1 MRTVACEDV
10 ASDPVWRE
18 KTLGLFKQVEESATP
33 TSIMLPRLLSPAII
47 KRTIAGGRLYM
58 IFNRIVEYRKKT
70 GERREDPLQFLI
82 DQGDNMKQI
91 IGVCLETLQ

>member
-10 ASDPVWRE
+10 ASDPVLLE
-18 KTLGLFKQVEESATP
+18 KTLGLFKQVGESATP
-33 TSIMLPRLLSPAII
+33 TSIMLPRLLSPAVI
-47 KRTIAGGRLYM
+47 KQTIAGGRLYM
-58 IFNRIVEYRKKT
+58 IFNRIVEHRKKT
-70 GERREDPLQFLI
+70 GERLEDPLQFLI